1 MPGLANSASPRL
13 LDLKQQQQKTSPK
26 KVKYKNKLM
35 FYRPWEKNFQ
45 QSTKI

>member
-13 LDLKQQQQKTSPK
+13 LDLKQQKNTK
-26 KVKYKNKLM
+26 KIVKYKNKLM

>member
-1 MPGLANSASPRL
+1 MPGLTNSASPRL
-13 LDLKQQQQKTSPK
+13 LDLKQQPQKPPK
-26 KVKYKNKLM
+26 IVKYKNKLM

>member
-1 MPGLANSASPRL
+1 MPGLANNASPRL
-13 LDLKQQQQKTSPK
+13 LDLNNK
-26 KVKYKNKLM
+26 KNTKKIVKYKNKLM